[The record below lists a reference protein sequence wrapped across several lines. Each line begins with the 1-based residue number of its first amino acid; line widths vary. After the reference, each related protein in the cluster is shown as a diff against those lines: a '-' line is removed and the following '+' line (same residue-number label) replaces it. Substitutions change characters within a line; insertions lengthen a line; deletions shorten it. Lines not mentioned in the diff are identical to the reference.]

1 MVETSEL
8 GIIKKET
15 AKKLNILEHLSRRMF
30 NPKHIDLKQNLKHL
44 NIIFNN
50 IGECL
55 SVFFKWKYALPNN
68 II

>member
-50 IGECL
+50 RRMFICVLQMEICIA
-55 SVFFKWKYALPNN
+55 K
-68 II
+68 

>member
-30 NPKHIDLKQNLKHL
+30 NPKHINLKFETFKY
-44 NIIFNN
+44 NI
-50 IGECL
+50 
-55 SVFFKWKYALPNN
+55 
-68 II
+68 